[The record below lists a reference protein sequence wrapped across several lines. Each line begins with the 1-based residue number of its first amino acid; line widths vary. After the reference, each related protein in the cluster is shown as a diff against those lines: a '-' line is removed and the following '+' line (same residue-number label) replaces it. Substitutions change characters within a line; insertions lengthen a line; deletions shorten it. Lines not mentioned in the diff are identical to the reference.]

1 MFTALCAIN
10 PQYFLLAQVQYRE
23 DVCSKSCHTAV
34 SCMSLNLCT
43 SLPPSNLISVFLKV
57 LRLEQCFF
65 IVSKRNAELKCI
77 IYFSLLCLYVSILL
91 YVFMF
96 LLPCCDIKL
105 IEIYVTKV
113 KILSLKEDFDSAL
126 LADIHSKQYLN
137 DKN

>member
-1 MFTALCAIN
+1 M
-10 PQYFLLAQVQYRE
+10 
-23 DVCSKSCHTAV
+23 
-34 SCMSLNLCT
+34 
-43 SLPPSNLISVFLKV
+43 
-57 LRLEQCFF
+57 
-65 IVSKRNAELKCI
+65 
-77 IYFSLLCLYVSILL
+77 SILL

-105 IEIYVTKV
+105 IEIHVTKV